1 MSSNND
7 SQIKELFHQ
16 LRQAD
21 EESAPS
27 FSQTLDARGCCQGL
41 PAFWSFRLKL
51 AMSLLAVIA
60 LIVPVLVHL
69 NRDPVEPEEQI
80 AVELMEWESPT
91 DFLLTFSEDS
101 LWTTLPTLEAD
112 LPEWVEEKYEE

>member
-1 MSSNND
+1 MSSDND

-16 LRQAD
+16 LRKAD

-27 FSQTLDARGCCQGL
+27 FSQALDARGRRQGL
-41 PAFWSFRLKL
+41 PGFWSFRLKL

-60 LIVPVLVHL
+60 LIVPVLIHL
-69 NRDPVEPEEQI
+69 NRDTVEPKEQI
-80 AVELMEWESPT
+80 ALDLMEWESPT

-101 LWTTLPTLEAD
+101 LWTTLPTVDAD